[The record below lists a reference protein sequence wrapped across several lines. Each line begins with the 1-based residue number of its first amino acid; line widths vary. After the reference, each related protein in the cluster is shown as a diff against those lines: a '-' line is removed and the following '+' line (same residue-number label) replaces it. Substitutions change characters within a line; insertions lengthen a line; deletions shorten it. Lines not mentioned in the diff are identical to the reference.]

1 MASLTDVERERK
13 EYDKIIKD
21 FGKGVNKEKAEFE
34 KLVNQRDQTIGLL
47 KTEIETLKIRYYS

>member
-1 MASLTDVERERK
+1 MGKLEEYQKRNEVLEKENSNIMASLTDVERERK

-34 KLVNQRDQTIGLL
+34 KLVN
-47 KTEIETLKIRYYS
+47 